1 MRRKKIKEEIN
12 KINKRRNFF
21 MRSALN
27 RKLSLSNK
35 FAQISV
41 DNLVLRIY
49 CAISQVRIHVYGI

>member
-12 KINKRRNFF
+12 KRNKRRNFF

-49 CAISQVRIHVYGI
+49 CAISQVRIQVYGI

>member
-1 MRRKKIKEEIN
+1 MRGKKIKEEIN
-12 KINKRRNFF
+12 KRNKRRIFF

-49 CAISQVRIHVYGI
+49 CVISQVRIHVYGI

>member
-1 MRRKKIKEEIN
+1 
-12 KINKRRNFF
+12 

-49 CAISQVRIHVYGI
+49 CAISQVRIQVYGI

>member
-1 MRRKKIKEEIN
+1 MRGKKIKEEIN
-12 KINKRRNFF
+12 KRNKRRIFF